1 MNTWTTALPLG
12 LYRYTIETNAGP
24 QEKEAVLGEA
34 DPLWVELRHMHIAAV
49 LNTLAEKAKQFSS
62 AKHGGAGARGKAELV
77 CDPRRIERR
86 ASGFQTVKKKV
97 ESKVG
102 LGGFKRAPFT
112 FSLGFRV

>member
-77 CDPRRIERR
+77 VCDPRRIERR
-86 ASGFQTVKKKV
+86 ASGFQTVEKGGI
-97 ESKVG
+97 ES
-102 LGGFKRAPFT
+102 GFGWFQTCPFHIQ
-112 FSLGFRV
+112 LRV